1 MNPSS
6 AAGLAAALL
15 FARGRPE
22 GVALLANDIATARA
36 SFRAALICLPLFL
49 VMRFLSWGVRGAPEA
64 GIPYA
69 LLVELI
75 GYTLSWTAFAVAS
88 LPLAGQ
94 AGRAEQWPQFIA
106 AWNWANVVQFLLLF
120 AMALLAALGLP
131 GWLTN
136 MLGLA
141 VLGYAVWLEW
151 FVVRVALNVTGG
163 TAALFVVTDL
173 ILGLFIGGFSARLLA
188 G

>member
-22 GVALLANDIATARA
+22 GLALLPNDLATARA
-36 SFRAALICLPLFL
+36 SFRAALICLPMFL
-49 VMRFLSWGVRGAPEA
+49 VMRLLSWGTRGAPEA

-69 LLVELI
+69 LVVELI
-75 GYTLSWTAFAVAS
+75 GYTLSWTAFAVVS
-88 LPLAGQ
+88 LPLAAQ
-94 AGRAEQWPQFIA
+94 AGRAEQWPQFMA
-106 AWNWANVVQFLLLF
+106 AWNWTNVVQFILLV

-131 GWLTN
+131 GWLAN

-141 VLGYAVWLEW
+141 ALGYAVWLEW
-151 FVVRVALNVTGG
+151 FVVRVALNVNGG
-163 TAALFVVTDL
+163 TAALFVITDL